1 VELEYMEGGDLSST
15 LESGRAYQES
25 DIAYYLKQVIEA
37 VAYLHSTDGVHRDIK
52 SDNLLFTEDQLTIK
66 LADFGL
72 ATKIYEKNLYLK
84 SKVGTPFWMAP
95 EIILGKEYGLPVDIF
110 AIGTLAIEMVE
121 GHPPYWGLPQQ
132 RVFELIGTKGSPGL
146 ANPTQWSTDF
156 RDFLDGCLKYDPAER
171 YTITQLL
178 KHPFLNCGSPPE
190 LGVSMLS
197 SPPVRQSRRS
207 PGQQRVISNRSPSPR
222 PSGKP
227 PSTRPQSAAPS
238 LHNSLPAPQSTSPVS
253 PVSPNALSTSP
264 PSSYTNSP
272 ILGSKKGR
280 GVFA

>member
-1 VELEYMEGGDLSST
+1 MEGGDLSSS
-15 LESGRAYQES
+15 LESGRVYQES
-25 DIAYYLKQVIEA
+25 DIAYILKQVIEA

-72 ATKIYEKNLYLK
+72 ATKIYEKNLMLK

-95 EIILGKEYGLPVDIF
+95 EIILGKEYGKPVDIF
-110 AIGTLAIEMVE
+110 AIGTMAIEMVE

-146 ANPTQWSTDF
+146 AIPSQWSADF
-156 RDFLDGCLKYDPAER
+156 RDFVDGCLKYDPAER

-178 KHPFLNCGSPPE
+178 QHPFLNCGSPPE
-190 LGVSMLS
+190 LGVPTLS
-197 SPPVRQSRRS
+197 SPNLRQSRRS
-207 PGQQRVISNRSPSPR
+207 AGPQRGISNRSPSPR
-222 PSGKP
+222 PANGKP
-227 PSTRPQSAAPS
+227 ASVRPQST
-238 LHNSLPAPQSTSPVS
+238 APQNIQTVHSSFPVQMSSSPASPVS
-253 PVSPNALSTSP
+253 PSQALSTSP
-264 PSSYTNSP
+264 PSFSNSP
-272 ILGSKKGR
+272 VLGKKGR